1 MLCSTI
7 LTYIQ
12 NEFNSSNTMM
22 GFIAG
27 IFIVGALIG
36 RIVTGFVQIT
46 KKVFIVSMVIYLM
59 TILLYFIQ
67 INESMLIAV
76 RLLNGLMTGITTTI
90 VGTIIALVVPKD
102 RRSEG
107 ISYFALSTAL
117 ATGFGPFLGISVT
130 QGANYMNIFYISLL
144 FAVLSVI
151 VLLGIHVP
159 SIKNE
164 KSFSIKNLLD
174 KDALPIAFII
184 FLSAFSFSGVVTYI
198 NLYANEINLVTAA
211 SYFFI
216 IYTVSVIA
224 SRPFTGK
231 IADLHGANVIMY
243 PALILFLLG
252 LAMLSLSSSGWMILL
267 AGLFVG
273 LGFGNISSITQAIAV
288 SSAKAQNVG
297 LAMSTFMIF
306 MDLGNGLGPY
316 GLGFVIPILGYSN
329 MYAFLAILMAFTLI
343 LYYFLHGRKS
353 KKQPKSS
360 S

>member
-1 MLCSTI
+1 
-7 LTYIQ
+7 
-12 NEFNSSNTMM
+12 
-22 GFIAG
+22 
-27 IFIVGALIG
+27 
-36 RIVTGFVQIT
+36 
-46 KKVFIVSMVIYLM
+46 MVIYLM

-76 RLLNGLMTGITTTI
+76 RLLNGLVTGITTTI
-90 VGTIIALVVPKD
+90 VGTIIALVIPKD

-130 QGANYMNIFYISLL
+130 QDANYMNIFYISLL

-151 VLLGIHVP
+151 VSLGIHVP
-159 SIKNE
+159 PIKNE

-343 LYYFLHGRKS
+343 LYYLLHGRKS
-353 KKQPKSS
+353 KKQSKSS